1 MEETDNLNRPV
12 TSGETKLVIKLPAN
26 KSLGPESFMTELYQ
40 TYRQVIPILL
50 KLSQKTGGEGAL
62 FNSFYEATITLIPK
76 SGRHY
81 KKKKKTKNHKP
92 KQLQV
97 STYDEHRFENPQKN
111 ISKQNSTIKR
121 DHG

>member
-81 KKKKKTKNHKP
+81 KKKKKQKT
-92 KQLQV
+92 
-97 STYDEHRFENPQKN
+97 TNPNNYRSVPMMN
-111 ISKQNSTIKR
+111 IDLKILKR
-121 DHG
+121 TLANKIQQ